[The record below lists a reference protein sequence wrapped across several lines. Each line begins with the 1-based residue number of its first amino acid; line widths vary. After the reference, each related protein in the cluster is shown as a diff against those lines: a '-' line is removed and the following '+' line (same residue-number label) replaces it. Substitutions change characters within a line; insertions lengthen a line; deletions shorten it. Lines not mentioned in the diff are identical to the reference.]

1 MVAVYTEKLNAQTV
15 QFLFETFI
23 FATAKIVCS
32 NVTEQ
37 NNSVAG
43 FRINL
48 FYKSRDGKKQFI
60 ILIQDISI
68 EKNACAEKLKATLR
82 PDSMDNEKS
91 DGNDKDVRN
100 EVLEE
105 NPETADTPAPDSQN
119 SETDMPEEE
128 VDNVSIEDDSEAET
142 KTGAETEPEVNAD
155 DEDKPEANDEDK
167 SQAAPSVT
175 ERPNR
180 KHKWWLWVILMLL
193 LMLVAAFIV
202 YGLP

>member
-68 EKNACAEKLKATLR
+68 EKNACAEKLNATLPVSDIR
-82 PDSMDNEKS
+82 KLDVEEYQLCYEGGMVLTYDGKNCKEIEVEEFLNVGNEC
-91 DGNDKDVRN
+91 
-100 EVLEE
+100 EI
-105 NPETADTPAPDSQN
+105 
-119 SETDMPEEE
+119 
-128 VDNVSIEDDSEAET
+128 IEAT
-142 KTGAETEPEVNAD
+142 KNLIP
-155 DEDKPEANDEDK
+155 
-167 SQAAPSVT
+167 
-175 ERPNR
+175 
-180 KHKWWLWVILMLL
+180 I
-193 LMLVAAFIV
+193 F
-202 YGLP
+202 

>member
-68 EKNACAEKLKATLR
+68 EKNACAEKLKATL
-82 PDSMDNEKS
+82 PVS
-91 DGNDKDVRN
+91 DIRKLDV
-100 EVLEE
+100 EEYQLCYEGGMVLTYDGK
-105 NPETADTPAPDSQN
+105 NCKN
-119 SETDMPEEE
+119 
-128 VDNVSIEDDSEAET
+128 
-142 KTGAETEPEVNAD
+142 K
-155 DEDKPEANDEDK
+155 
-167 SQAAPSVT
+167 
-175 ERPNR
+175 R
-180 KHKWWLWVILMLL
+180 L
-193 LMLVAAFIV
+193 
-202 YGLP
+202 